1 MATKKKYISAAD
13 ANRQFSNVLRG
24 VREDHASYVVTSH
37 GRPVAEIAPFDGD
50 MKVAARAKA
59 ALLERLASQP
69 VLRAGRWTR
78 DDLYD
83 RGK

>member
-1 MATKKKYISAAD
+1 MAKKTYISAAD

-24 VREDHASYVVTSH
+24 VREDNASYIVTSH

-50 MKVAARAKA
+50 MRAAARAKA
-59 ALLERLASQP
+59 ALLKRLAAQP
-69 VLRAGRWTR
+69 VLNAGRWSR
-78 DDLYD
+78 DELYD